1 MNELSKMTCEESRA
15 NVMDV
20 ADKNRQ
26 CVEAICALLCRI
38 GDALL
43 HGDRCVDNAGGGPAA
58 PSPATLRA
66 ILEETNDSLQKAYA
80 FAEDIFRGLCG

>member
-26 CVEAICALLCRI
+26 CVEAICDLLRRI
-38 GDALL
+38 GDVLL
-43 HGDRCVDNAGGGPAA
+43 HGDRCVDNAGCGPAA
-58 PSPATLRA
+58 PPPTTLRA
-66 ILEETNDSLQKAYA
+66 ILEETNESLQMAHA